1 MGVFPLTLK
10 REGGV
15 QDDEFRRGV
24 EKNRDLV
31 FRIAYTYLRDA
42 ADADDL
48 TQDVFIKLLRRE
60 DDFASDAHQR
70 N

>member
-1 MGVFPLTLK
+1 M
-10 REGGV
+10 

-42 ADADDL
+42 ADADDV
-48 TQDVFIKLLRRE
+48 TQDVLVKLLRRE